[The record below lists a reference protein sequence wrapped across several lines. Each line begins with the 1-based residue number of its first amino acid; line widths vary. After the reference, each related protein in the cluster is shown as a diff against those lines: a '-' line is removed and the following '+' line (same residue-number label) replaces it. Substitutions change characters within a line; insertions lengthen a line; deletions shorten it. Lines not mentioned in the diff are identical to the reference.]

1 MDNETE
7 VNNAIL
13 LKSRMEDIIRRGYA
27 LMEDMQST
35 PSDAYAT
42 TLAMVWTPEALQ
54 EMPMSLAIIQQALQD
69 IQTQCPHLSAVIF
82 PQQQE
87 PTDDI

>member
-7 VNNAIL
+7 INNAIL
-13 LKSRMEDIIRRGYA
+13 LKSRMQDIIRRGYA
-27 LMEDMQST
+27 LMADMQAS

-42 TLAMVWTPEALQ
+42 TLEMVWSPEALQ
-54 EMPMSLAIIQQALQD
+54 EMPMSLAIISQALKD
-69 IQTQCPHLSAVIF
+69 IQTQCPNLSAVIF

-87 PTDDI
+87 PDG

>member
-1 MDNETE
+1 VDNETE

-13 LKSRMEDIIRRGYA
+13 LKSRMQDIIRRGYA
-27 LMEDMQST
+27 LMADMQAT

-54 EMPMSLAIIQQALQD
+54 EMPNSLAIIQQALQD
-69 IQTQCPHLSAVIF
+69 IQTQCPNLSAVIF
-82 PQQQE
+82 PQEQE
-87 PTDDI
+87 PTE